1 MHAMHLCFRGLALLT
16 GAALAACSSDDG
28 GTAESPAPFTPAD
41 PATPA
46 GTSPGAAS
54 GAGGAANMD
63 VGNYDRPA
71 GMPIGQG
78 ASGSGESP
86 AAGEGTALDPGVPA
100 DDAAEGDDEIAIP
113 VFEDDDVAPPCVG
126 CVELQMLVNDINQR
140 DEFMFSVGGMAGVTR
155 VTWSIIV
162 PFNSDQLF
170 VQPFVDSA
178 YGTYTDLDANAF
190 AIDTPAQFVHTL
202 AGATSATNVGLAI
215 GSAGAWTGDMV
226 MSLYVDSVT
235 IEANGTSVTRSFEA
249 GVEGLDSR
257 TSAHQPQV
265 VFHP

>member
-1 MHAMHLCFRGLALLT
+1 MHAMPLCFRRLALLA
-16 GAALAACSSDDG
+16 GAALAACSSEDG
-28 GTAESPAPFTPAD
+28 GTTESPAPFTPGDSA
-41 PATPA
+41 APA
-46 GTSPGAAS
+46 GMSQPS
-54 GAGGAANMD
+54 GAGGAASTD

-71 GMPIGQG
+71 GMLIGQG

-86 AAGEGTALDPGVPA
+86 AAGEGTALDPA
-100 DDAAEGDDEIAIP
+100 DPSDVDGEIAIP
-113 VFEDDDVAPPCVG
+113 VFEDDGDAPPCVG

-140 DEFMFSVGGMAGVTR
+140 DEFMFNLGGMAGVTR
-155 VTWSIIV
+155 VTWNIIV
-162 PFNSDQLF
+162 PVNSDQLF
-170 VQPFVDSA
+170 VQPFVDNA

-226 MSLYVDSVT
+226 MSLFVDSVT
-235 IEANGTSVTRSFEA
+235 IEANGTSVTRSFDA
-249 GVEGLDSR
+249 GVEGLATR